1 MKSFLHQIS
10 KISLKFAQFFKI
22 IEYQA
27 IFTKLISSISICFYR
42 NLRGEKQVLRN
53 RKLSSQHPVPPHYLR
68 QRLSSPVLTYQRK
81 TSPPSTPDKEVRLR
95 SLSTS
100 QVQNSRLALPSR
112 VPPLGGARRVLTPEL
127 RSVTTPDKLVKEN
140 IQFGPEIVDI
150 GTYDRHLYSFNEVI
164 CFYMGSRSSLQVIL
178 VAFCFRYVLDICH

>member
-10 KISLKFAQFFKI
+10 KISLKFAQCFKI
-22 IEYQA
+22 IEYQT
-27 IFTKLISSISICFYR
+27 ICTKLISSISICFHR

-81 TSPPSTPDKEVRLR
+81 ISPPSTPDKEVRLR

-100 QVQNSRLALPSR
+100 QVQNSTLALPSR
-112 VPPLGGARRVLTPEL
+112 VPPLGGRRVLTPEL
-127 RSVTTPDKLVKEN
+127 RSVTTPEKLVKEN
-140 IQFGPEIVDI
+140 IPFAPEIVDI
-150 GTYDRHLYSFNEVI
+150 GTYGRHSYSFNVVNI
-164 CFYMGSRSSLQVIL
+164 
-178 VAFCFRYVLDICH
+178 VLMR